1 VLGQRHFAKQTDAD
15 VEDGLVQL
23 HALEGAVRGQLLGF
37 IVEYDRRET
46 YRDDGASSMEEWL
59 CYRLGIDKRRAADMV
74 AVAHEL
80 QDLPILATA
89 FESGLVSWDKLL
101 VAIELAG
108 IDGDASAAA
117 TARECSLPAL
127 KLMVR
132 RTRRVA
138 RAAAEA
144 QHRARSLRWWWE
156 AEDSVRL
163 WGRLPADQGAVVI
176 KTLGRI
182 AERAAPGPDGVYD
195 AFECRAADALVDV
208 CGAAIGADPDPD
220 KATVVV
226 HVDAG
231 VVAGEDGAA
240 EIEDGPQIA
249 AAVARKL
256 ACGARLQLVSHGP
269 DGEIVGVGRMRRTPS
284 PWLRRHVKHRDRCCV
299 FPGCSRTLFLRPHHI
314 DFWGRGGPTD
324 ADNLVMLCSAHHALV
339 HEGEWSIAGRPSG
352 RLRFVKPD
360 GTEFASPVRL
370 RDGIRDRVLG
380 HHRE

>member
-1 VLGQRHFAKQTDAD
+1 VLEQRHFENQTDAD

-23 HALEGAVRGQLLGF
+23 HALECAVKGQLLGF

-46 YRDDGASSMEEWL
+46 YESDGASSMEDWL
-59 CYRLGIDKRRAADMV
+59 CYRLGIDKRRGAEMV
-74 AVAHEL
+74 AVAHALEG
-80 QDLPILATA
+80 LPILAA
-89 FESGLVSWDKLL
+89 AVESGLVSWDKLV
-101 VAIELAG
+101 VAIEVAG
-108 IDGDASAAA
+108 IDGDAKAAA
-117 TARECSLPAL
+117 MAREWSLPAL
-127 KLMVR
+127 KLMAR

-156 AEDSVRL
+156 GSDTVRL

-176 KTLGRI
+176 KALGRI
-182 AERAAPGPDGVYD
+182 AERAAPGPDGFYD
-195 AFECRAADALVDV
+195 AYECRAADALADV

-231 VVAGEDGAA
+231 VLAGDDGVA

-249 AAVARKL
+249 AAVAGKL
-256 ACGARLQLVSHGP
+256 ACGARIQVMSHGP
-269 DGEIVGVGRMRRTPS
+269 GGEIVGVGRMRRTPS
-284 PWLRRHVKHRDRCCV
+284 PWLRRHVKHRDKGCV

-314 DFWGRGGPTD
+314 AFWGRGGPTD

-339 HEGEWSIAGRPSG
+339 HEGGWSISGRPSG
-352 RLRFVKPD
+352 RLRFMKPD
-360 GTEFASPVRL
+360 GSEFASPARL
-370 RDGIRDRVLG
+370 RDDIRDRVLG

>member
-15 VEDGLVQL
+15 VEDGLVPL

-46 YRDDGASSMEEWL
+46 YRYDGASSMEEWL

-74 AVAHEL
+74 AVAHAL

-108 IDGDASAAA
+108 IDGDAEAAA

-144 QHRARSLRWWWE
+144 HHRARSLRWWWE

-163 WGRLPADQGAVVI
+163 WGRLPADQGSVVI

-182 AERAAPGPDGVYD
+182 A
-195 AFECRAADALVDV
+195 
-208 CGAAIGADPDPD
+208 AAIGADPDPD

-249 AAVARKL
+249 AAMARKL
-256 ACGARLQLVSHGP
+256 ACGARLQVVSHGP